1 MYLKMGQDN
10 VFRPGEKHVS
20 ELLVIV
26 GKSLHFL
33 CDTIRKSEGSRSESL
48 SVYNSHKARNQNKE
62 YRDREKTPF
71 LGIHIDITIDARAS
85 ASLQPP

>member
-20 ELLVIV
+20 GFLVIV

-33 CDTIRKSEGSRSESL
+33 CDTIRKSRSESL
-48 SVYNSHKARNQNKE
+48 SVYNSHKANKE

-85 ASLQPP
+85 ASLQPPRLTR